1 MDSPAV
7 SIKGLKKRNGAFVLD
22 IDRFSVTFGTI
33 VGLVGENGAGKTTF
47 LNIMAKR
54 SLPDEGT
61 LLFADELREDGNAS
75 VSCVF
80 DRPDVDEILCAFDI
94 DLIFRNLYARWSS
107 EEFFSYID
115 AFGIERKKKISDM
128 SRGMKTKTMLAIAL
142 SHGAKLLLLDEVTSG
157 IDPYSKSDMLRMI
170 RSYVSER
177 NAAAILSSHIVSDL
191 EQVGDFCAVLSS
203 GSIKSMGS
211 MEDIKKAS
219 GPMSVE
225 EYIVSLRGGEGSYVD
240 AGPDSE

>member
-1 MDSPAV
+1 MDNPAV
-7 SIKGLKKRNGAFVLD
+7 LIEGLRKRSGDFVLD
-22 IDRFSVTFGTI
+22 IERFSVTFGTI

-47 LNIMAKR
+47 LNIVAKR
-54 SLPDEGT
+54 LSPDEGT

-94 DLIFRNLYARWSS
+94 DSIFRNLYARWSS
-107 EEFFSYID
+107 DEFFSHID
-115 AFGIERKKKISDM
+115 TFGIDRKKRISDM
-128 SRGMKTKTMLAIAL
+128 SRGMKTKTMLATAL
-142 SHGAKLLLLDEVTSG
+142 SHDAKLLLLDEVTSG

-170 RSYVSER
+170 RSYVLER
-177 NAAAILSSHIVSDL
+177 NAAAILSSHIVSDF

-203 GSIKSMGS
+203 GSIRSMGS

-219 GPMSVE
+219 RSMSVE
-225 EYIVSLRGGEGSYVD
+225 EYIVSLRGREGSYADV
-240 AGPDSE
+240 GPDSE